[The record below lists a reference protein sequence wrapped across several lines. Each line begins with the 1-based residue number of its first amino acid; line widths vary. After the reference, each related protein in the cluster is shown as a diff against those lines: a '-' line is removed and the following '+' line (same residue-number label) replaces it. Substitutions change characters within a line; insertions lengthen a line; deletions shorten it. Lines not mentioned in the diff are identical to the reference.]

1 MVRIELLGDLR
12 ARAGERSVTRW
23 RTQKTALLIGWLALF
38 RERAHGR
45 EALIELLWPGCD
57 PDAGRSSLSREL
69 SWLRN
74 QLGPVLIASRATVQ
88 LDPEATETDV
98 AELRAALARAR
109 DSGGAKQKEEL
120 RRAVDLYRGE
130 LLPGHDGDAIQA
142 ERRRLTASFV
152 AAARELARGGGG
164 EARDLLLRAVACDPL
179 SEEARRDLML
189 LHARAGEPAAA
200 LLVYEELARLL
211 RVEIGAPPSPET
223 EKLAREIEKA
233 VRAPRPE
240 SRAAVRPSQR
250 VALVP
255 VGGTVTFLVHEAPAK
270 VDAAVV
276 RHGGRVIPGLG
287 AVFARPSD
295 ALACAFTLDGVRAL
309 DTGEVAGEPD
319 ARAFAHAARLVAAA
333 RPGQL
338 VVSEETAVLLRRD
351 PDAGVRLAD
360 LGVYRL
366 EGARGPSRV
375 FQPLAPGKAG
385 PDLPLAAPRVSQG
398 KLPLELSRFFGRAP
412 ELARLQAEVRA
423 NRLVTVV
430 GPGGVGKTRL
440 ALEALPLLAEDFR
453 GAIHFVPLA
462 DVPGAA
468 FLGAAIAQALE
479 LPGGKDPL
487 DAVATALGDR
497 PALLLLD
504 NFEHLVAE
512 GTPLVERLL
521 ARAKGLSCLVTS
533 RQKLGLAGEREVLL
547 SALDLDASVQL
558 FLDRARAVKPD
569 LELDVRSAPLVAT
582 LVERLEGLPLA
593 LVLAAGRTQL
603 LGLEEILARFSERLD
618 LLASRDRNVPERHRT
633 LRAAIEGSVRLL
645 TESQRR
651 LHARLS
657 VFRGAFLV
665 EAAEAVSEDPQT
677 LDLVADLCECSLL
690 VPEGGR
696 FRMLEMVREHAL
708 TLLEP
713 AELARARRRHAE
725 HYLALARQV
734 SPSLKK
740 EPAALD
746 RIAREQGNLRA
757 ALEWSLEESPDVA
770 LGLAAALV
778 PFWRIRG
785 PFAEGRRFLDEALAL
800 EGGAA
805 ADRARALAGAGALA
819 YALGDVASA
828 AARFEESLPVSR
840 EAGDPVGVA
849 GALNNLGVIAR
860 ERGDLERARVLYE
873 ESAAVARGCDAK
885 LAATAISNLG
895 LMAQR
900 RGDDRAARGLLEEA
914 VALDRASGDLL
925 GASGSLV
932 YLSSVL
938 ANLGETDAA
947 RAAGKDALALARSF
961 GSENGIARALLAV
974 GWLELALGN
983 APEAARAH
991 YAESLALFQKM
1002 GVSRGVAIAHA
1013 NLASTALAAG
1023 DKAAARHHA
1032 EESLALCASDRPGAA
1047 LAHRFLGEALE
1058 DPKKARAAYVEALT
1072 LGLADSEPA
1081 HAGACF
1087 QGLAG
1092 LASAEG
1098 EHERAARLL
1107 GAAAPLREA
1116 RLGATLRD
1124 EKSVAELHE
1133 RLVAALGAAAFESL
1147 LASGRALSKEAA
1159 CALAGAPKGAPA
1171 SS

>member
-1 MVRIELLGDLR
+1 M
-12 ARAGERSVTRW
+12 
-23 RTQKTALLIGWLALF
+23 
-38 RERAHGR
+38 
-45 EALIELLWPGCD
+45 
-57 PDAGRSSLSREL
+57 
-69 SWLRN
+69 
-74 QLGPVLIASRATVQ
+74 
-88 LDPEATETDV
+88 
-98 AELRAALARAR
+98 
-109 DSGGAKQKEEL
+109 
-120 RRAVDLYRGE
+120 
-130 LLPGHDGDAIQA
+130 
-142 ERRRLTASFV
+142 
-152 AAARELARGGGG
+152 
-164 EARDLLLRAVACDPL
+164 
-179 SEEARRDLML
+179 
-189 LHARAGEPAAA
+189 
-200 LLVYEELARLL
+200 
-211 RVEIGAPPSPET
+211 
-223 EKLAREIEKA
+223 
-233 VRAPRPE
+233 
-240 SRAAVRPSQR
+240 
-250 VALVP
+250 
-255 VGGTVTFLVHEAPAK
+255 
-270 VDAAVV
+270 
-276 RHGGRVIPGLG
+276 
-287 AVFARPSD
+287 
-295 ALACAFTLDGVRAL
+295 
-309 DTGEVAGEPD
+309 
-319 ARAFAHAARLVAAA
+319 
-333 RPGQL
+333 
-338 VVSEETAVLLRRD
+338 
-351 PDAGVRLAD
+351 
-360 LGVYRL
+360 
-366 EGARGPSRV
+366 
-375 FQPLAPGKAG
+375 
-385 PDLPLAAPRVSQG
+385 
-398 KLPLELSRFFGRAP
+398 
-412 ELARLQAEVRA
+412 
-423 NRLVTVV
+423 
-430 GPGGVGKTRL
+430 
-440 ALEALPLLAEDFR
+440 
-453 GAIHFVPLA
+453 
-462 DVPGAA
+462 
-468 FLGAAIAQALE
+468 
-479 LPGGKDPL
+479 
-487 DAVATALGDR
+487 
-497 PALLLLD
+497 
-504 NFEHLVAE
+504 
-512 GTPLVERLL
+512 
-521 ARAKGLSCLVTS
+521 TS

-547 SALDLDASVQL
+547 SALDLDASIQL

-633 LRAAIEGSVRLL
+633 LRSAIEGSVRLL

-651 LHARLS
+651 LHARLA
-657 VFRGAFLV
+657 VFRGGFLI
-665 EAAEAVSEDPQT
+665 EAAEAVSEEHET
-677 LDLVADLCECSLL
+677 LDLVADLCECSLV

-708 TLLEP
+708 SLLEP

-725 HYLALARQV
+725 HFLSVARAV

-757 ALEWSLEESPDVA
+757 ALEWSLEESPEVA

-785 PFAEGRRFLDEALAL
+785 PFAEGRRFLDAALAL

-805 ADRARALAGAGALA
+805 ADRAKALAGAGALA
-819 YALGDVASA
+819 YAQGDVASA

-840 EAGDPVGVA
+840 EAGDLVGVA

-900 RGDDRAARGLLEEA
+900 RGDDKAARGFLEEA

-938 ANLGETDAA
+938 ASLGEIDAA
-947 RAAGKDALALARSF
+947 RAAGKEALALARSF

-983 APEAARAH
+983 APEVARAH

-1002 GVSRGVAIAHA
+1002 GVVRGIAIAHA
-1013 NLASTALAAG
+1013 NLASATLAAG
-1023 DKAAARHHA
+1023 DKAAARYHA
-1032 EESLALCASDRPGAA
+1032 GESLALSLSVLSDRPGAA

-1058 DPKKARAAYVEALT
+1058 DPKKARAAYVEALA
-1072 LGLADSEPA
+1072 LGLADTEPA

-1107 GAAAPLREA
+1107 GAASSLREA
-1116 RLGATLRD
+1116 RQSATLQD
-1124 EKSVAELHE
+1124 GKSIAELRE
-1133 RLVAALGAAAFESL
+1133 RLVAALGAPALESL

-1159 CALAGAPKGAPA
+1159 CALAGASKGAPA